1 MSTLSGTY
9 DSNAAGLP
17 RGRNSL
23 STQETREQQQRRL
36 VKAAITVFAEK
47 GFAAATISDIVK
59 HARVSRQ
66 VFYALFDSKE
76 DCFLAADQLGR
87 QALLGN
93 VFSGLQ
99 QTDNSDQWVRQPIR
113 AYLKLCMD
121 EPEFTTAWAIEFP
134 TAGPRCLQ
142 QRHAF
147 FAELAQLL
155 KQGHSVIK
163 AQQPQ
168 HWLPISDLFYQAA
181 VGGTYETVF
190 CCISQRRFAD
200 LAALENQLV
209 DFIYMALGY
218 RLQDGTAQVERAV
231 I

>member
-17 RGRNSL
+17 RGRTSL
-23 STQETREQQQRRL
+23 SPDETRNQQQRRL

-66 VFYALFDSKE
+66 VFYALFESKE

-93 VFSGLQ
+93 VFTGFQ
-99 QTDNSDQWVRQPIR
+99 QANSSDSWVRLPIR
-113 AYLKLCMD
+113 AYLKLCG
-121 EPEFTTAWAIEFP
+121 EEQEFAKAWAIEFP
-134 TAGPRCLQ
+134 TAGARCLQ
-142 QRHAF
+142 QRNEF
-147 FAELAQLL
+147 FTELAQVL
-155 KQGHSVIK
+155 KQGHKAIR

-168 HWLPISDLFYQAA
+168 HWLSIEDVFYQAA
-181 VGGTYETVF
+181 IGGAYETVF
-190 CCISQRRFAD
+190 QCISQNRFED
-200 LAALENQLV
+200 LSGLEDSMV
-209 DFIYMALGY
+209 SFILMALGY
-218 RLQDGTAQVERAV
+218 RP
-231 I
+231 